1 MNLLIPLLV
10 CSLLTTSHG
19 VSPPICPSA
28 LGEYLREEAEAEV
41 STIEEVAVSIGHIG
55 RGSISASTP
64 EALYED
70 ILAILGDKTDTPDNR
85 ANFFAAFE
93 EIVEMFLASCY
104 GPTPVSEHVFPY
116 LRAKFEKASE
126 DKDIATMRETY
137 AEILCISKT
146 APVKKRQLSPIT
158 LFYNSIS
165 ALDFGL
171 IFGIGFDYTIA
182 FTIDDTG
189 SMGSEIEDVKCL
201 VRSFI
206 KSERNVPAQYILA
219 TFNDP
224 GKTKYS

>member
-19 VSPPICPSA
+19 VSPICPSA

-64 EALYED
+64 EDLYED

-93 EIVEMFLASCY
+93 EIVEIFLASCY
-104 GPTPVSEHVFPY
+104 GPTPVTEYTFPY

-126 DKDIATMRETY
+126 DKDNEMMRETF
-137 AEILCISKT
+137 AKILCISSRLS
-146 APVKKRQLSPIT
+146 KKRKFSPIIR
-158 LFYNSIS
+158 FYNRIY

-171 IFGIGFDYTIA
+171 IFGIGIDYTIA
-182 FTIDDTG
+182 FTIDDTA
-189 SMGSEIEDVKCL
+189 SMSNEIEDVKCL

-206 KSERNVPAQYILA
+206 KSERNNPAQYILA
-219 TFNDP
+219 TFNEP
-224 GKTKYS
+224 SKTKYS